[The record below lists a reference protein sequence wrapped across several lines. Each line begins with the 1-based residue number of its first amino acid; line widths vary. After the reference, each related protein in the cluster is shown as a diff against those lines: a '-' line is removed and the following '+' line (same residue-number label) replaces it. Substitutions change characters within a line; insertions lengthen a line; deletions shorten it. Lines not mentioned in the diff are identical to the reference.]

1 MSFDPTTGKLYA
13 LYRVTDGP
21 TPDRLLLVSKTDAS
35 LIADLGEMRN
45 DTLGV
50 IVEDGEALEFDRSGN
65 LYVSDNWT
73 DRMVLVDQQTAQVM
87 SVVDNNQFGGLTG
100 IGLSLKTEG
109 LAWDPLEDM
118 MVASDDPNDLF
129 YIETLENGNNMSL
142 GSLPGLMDVEAIDF
156 LISCYMNVGN
166 VKATVSVGGVS
177 RSAHDSD
184 PSHYCN

>member
-1 MSFDPTTGKLYA
+1 
-13 LYRVTDGP
+13 
-21 TPDRLLLVSKTDAS
+21 
-35 LIADLGEMRN
+35 
-45 DTLGV
+45 
-50 IVEDGEALEFDRSGN
+50 
-65 LYVSDNWT
+65 
-73 DRMVLVDQQTAQVM
+73 
-87 SVVDNNQFGGLTG
+87 
-100 IGLSLKTEG
+100 
-109 LAWDPLEDM
+109 M